1 MISFNGFFFVFP
13 SFFFSFNFRPFFP
26 IFYLLFF
33 FFKTYIWIRF
43 YPPILLFIKHAI
55 LTHQSISHFFLTFF
69 QFLFPIERPHR
80 QYALNSPKP
89 DPFSFTHPC
98 SIGFSRPIRLR
109 PSPLP
114 YICPLPPFSITY
126 CKQHTSFATKTF
138 HTPVSLSLFSFSFS
152 FSYY

>member
-13 SFFFSFNFRPFFP
+13 FFFFFFQLSSIFS
-26 IFYLLFF
+26 IFYLLF

-89 DPFSFTHPC
+89 DPFPSPIPVPLVFPAQSGLDRHHYLISALYHLSQLLIASNIPLSLRKRFT
-98 SIGFSRPIRLR
+98 R
-109 PSPLP
+109 PSL
-114 YICPLPPFSITY
+114 
-126 CKQHTSFATKTF
+126 
-138 HTPVSLSLFSFSFS
+138 SLSLFIYFF
-152 FSYY
+152 F